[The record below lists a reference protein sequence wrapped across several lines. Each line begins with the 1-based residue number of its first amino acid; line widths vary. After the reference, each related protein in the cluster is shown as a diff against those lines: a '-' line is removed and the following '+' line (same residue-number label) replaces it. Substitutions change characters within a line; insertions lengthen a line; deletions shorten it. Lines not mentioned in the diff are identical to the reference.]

1 MPKPPLPE
9 LSVALTSLR
18 ETMGWNQA
26 DLGRAAGTKQIN
38 EYERGRKTLTRKRL
52 EYLIAFMG
60 LPPEAIDAALDFQAE
75 IRSMASPPRGV
86 ADPLSA
92 ARRRVESVSAQFG
105 RLARGFSR
113 EALTMLTT
121 EGEALRERQKAEFL
135 WSQMKKRTP
144 AERRKLVEDGAR
156 FRTWALCE
164 RVARESIKAAP
175 NQPDQALELAELALL
190 IADCLAGEA
199 LWRQR
204 LQGYAWAHVSNGR
217 RVCSD
222 LPGAENAFA
231 RAEKLWKAGVAAD
244 PGFLNPAWLPRLEAS
259 LRRGQ
264 RRFPEALR
272 RIDEAL
278 TLDKE
283 RELRGEILLS
293 KSAIYQILGDPEG
306 SAAALAEA
314 TPLIDP
320 VREPRNALVL
330 RFNFL
335 VDLCFL
341 DRFAEAELRLKEVQE
356 LAERHGEEL
365 DLTRTVWLQ
374 GKVAA
379 GLGRKD
385 AAQAAFE
392 QARKVFERRKLT
404 YDYALV
410 SLELAL
416 ILLEQG
422 RTGETHALAAEML
435 KIFQAQQVERET
447 LAALQ
452 VFCEAARRETATV
465 ELTRRVIKFLYRA
478 QHDPELRFEP
488 EAGAEA
494 R

>member
-1 MPKPPLPE
+1 MPNTTLPE
-9 LSVALTSLR
+9 LGVILSLLR
-18 ETMGWNQA
+18 ETLGWTQA
-26 DLGRAAGTKQIN
+26 ELGRAAGTKQIN
-38 EYERGRKTLTRKRL
+38 EYERGRKNLSRKRL

-60 LPPEAIDAALDFQAE
+60 LPPEAIDEALDFQA
-75 IRSMASPPRGV
+75 RTRALARPPGSPV
-86 ADPLSA
+86 DPLSA
-92 ARRRVESVSAQFG
+92 AQRRVESVSAQFG

-121 EGEALRERQKAEFL
+121 EGEALRERQKAEVL
-135 WSQMKKRTP
+135 WNQLKKRTP

-190 IADCLAGEA
+190 IADRLAGEA
-199 LWRQR
+199 FWRQR

-217 RVCSD
+217 RVCND

-231 RAEKLWKAGVAAD
+231 RAEKLWETGAAGD
-244 PGFLNPAWLPRLEAS
+244 PGFLNPAWLPWIEA
-259 LRRGQ
+259 
-264 RRFPEALR
+264 ALR
-272 RIDEAL
+272 RAQRLFTKALKTIDEAL
-278 TLDKE
+278 ALD
-283 RELRGEILLS
+283 REGELKRLILLS
-293 KSAIYQILGDPEG
+293 KSAIFQILGDPEG

-314 TPLIDP
+314 APLIDP
-320 VREPRNALVL
+320 VREPRNAFGL

-341 DRFAEAELRLKEVQE
+341 DRFAEAEIRLKEVRE

-374 GKVAA
+374 GKISA
-379 GLGRKD
+379 GLGRKE

-422 RTGETHALAAEML
+422 RTGETHRLAGEML
-435 KIFQAQQVERET
+435 KIFQAQQVEREA

-452 VFCEAARRETATV
+452 VFCDAARRETATV

-478 QHDPELRFEP
+478 QHDPELRFEL